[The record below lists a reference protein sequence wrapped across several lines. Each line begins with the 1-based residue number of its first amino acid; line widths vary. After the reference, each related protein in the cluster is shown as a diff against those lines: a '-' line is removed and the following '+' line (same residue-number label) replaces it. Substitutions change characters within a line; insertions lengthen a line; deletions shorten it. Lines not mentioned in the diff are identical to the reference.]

1 MGGKPW
7 RCIAEKVLPL
17 PPAQVWELLSN
28 TEHLNRTIGLPSVV
42 YEAPVVT
49 NDDFY
54 RHASLKLL
62 GLMPVRWKEYPFRW
76 VRHERYSVLRVF
88 EGGLLERVVGGIE
101 LQESPAGT
109 VVRVLTQITPR
120 HVLAHLILPL
130 LGRKAVRDVMRYC
143 EAAVALSRSDSAS
156 PYPRTRTR
164 SPVSPTHLRV
174 RLQQLAQMPIQQD
187 LMVPLQHHLQEG
199 TDEEVLRMQPYAL
212 AETWHSTP
220 REVLRLFLYAT
231 KVGLLTLKWEMM
243 CPNCRVPKAEY
254 DSLRSLET
262 RYHCDLCGVDFEV
275 DFGRYVELRFSVH
288 PAVREATDAT
298 YCIGGPRNA
307 PHIVAQ
313 QYLEPGETQE
323 VAVRLGAEVLRL
335 RALRSN
341 QTVQLAPT
349 AVSTDP
355 LDLVYDDDGWTSAHL
370 AYGPGRV
377 VLRLHNRTSRVL
389 VAVLERLEWDPYAT
403 TALQVTTMQEF
414 RDLFA
419 AEVLAPGQEI
429 GVQSL
434 AILFS
439 DLKDST
445 ALYECIGDARAYGWV
460 QRHFTFLIDCITLH
474 QGALVK
480 TIGDAVMAVFPRPE
494 AAVQAALEIQQKIG
508 AFNREHHIDPPLVI
522 KLGVHQG
529 PVIAI
534 NANNRLDYFGRT
546 VNIAARVQGES
557 VGGDVVLSADLLR
570 HMAVQQV
577 LKGFLPPRPFTAV
590 LKGIT
595 DPVTLYR
602 LTLPAEPADSDAT
615 PAVSVASQSC
625 HRARSVGDDKQL
637 REEIP

>member
-7 RCIAEKVLPL
+7 RFIAEKVLPL

-42 YEAPVVT
+42 YEAPVVS
-49 NDDFY
+49 DGDFY
-54 RHASLKLL
+54 RHASIKLL
-62 GLMPVRWKEYPFRW
+62 GLISVRWKEYPLRW

-88 EGGLLERVVGGIE
+88 EGGLLERVLGGIE

-109 VVRVLTQITPR
+109 VVQIFTQITPR
-120 HVLAHLILPL
+120 HILGRLLVPL
-130 LGRKAVRDVMRYC
+130 VGRKAVRDVRRYC
-143 EAAVALSRSDSAS
+143 EAAVVLSRSGSAS
-156 PYPRTRTR
+156 PYPRSRTR
-164 SPVSPTHLRV
+164 SPVSPTQLGV

-187 LMVPLQHHLQEG
+187 LIAPLQRHLQEA

-212 AETWHSTP
+212 AEPWHGEP

-254 DSLRSLET
+254 DTLGSLET
-262 RYHCDLCGVDFEV
+262 RYHCDLCGVDFEA
-275 DFGRYVELRFSVH
+275 DFERYVELRFSVH
-288 PAVREATDAT
+288 PAVRQAMDAT
-298 YCIGGPRNA
+298 YCIGSPSKAR
-307 PHIVAQ
+307 HIVAQ

-323 VAVRLGAEVLRL
+323 VAVRLEAEALRI
-335 RALRSN
+335 RALRAN
-341 QTVQLAPT
+341 QTALLTPT
-349 AVSTDP
+349 AVSTD
-355 LDLVYDDDGWTSAHL
+355 LLELVYADDGWTPSHL

-389 VAVLERLEWDPYAT
+389 VAVLERLEWDPYAA

-445 ALYECIGDARAYGWV
+445 AFYECLGDARAYGWV
-460 QRHFTFLIDCITLH
+460 QRHFTFVIDCITLH

-494 AAVQAALEIQQKIG
+494 AAVQAALEIQAKIG
-508 AFNREHHIDPPLVI
+508 AFNREQHIDPPLVI
-522 KLGVHQG
+522 KIGVHHG

-557 VGGDVVLSADLLR
+557 VGGDVVLTADLLR
-570 HMAVQQV
+570 LMAVQQV
-577 LKGFLPPRPFTAV
+577 LKDFPTPRPFTAV

-595 DPVTLYR
+595 GSVTLYR
-602 LTLPAEPADSDAT
+602 LTLQAEPSGCEET
-615 PAVSVASQSC
+615 PA
-625 HRARSVGDDKQL
+625 D
-637 REEIP
+637 

>member
-1 MGGKPW
+1 
-7 RCIAEKVLPL
+7 
-17 PPAQVWELLSN
+17 
-28 TEHLNRTIGLPSVV
+28 
-42 YEAPVVT
+42 
-49 NDDFY
+49 
-54 RHASLKLL
+54 
-62 GLMPVRWKEYPFRW
+62 
-76 VRHERYSVLRVF
+76 
-88 EGGLLERVVGGIE
+88 
-101 LQESPAGT
+101 
-109 VVRVLTQITPR
+109 
-120 HVLAHLILPL
+120 
-130 LGRKAVRDVMRYC
+130 
-143 EAAVALSRSDSAS
+143 
-156 PYPRTRTR
+156 
-164 SPVSPTHLRV
+164 V
-174 RLQQLAQMPIQQD
+174 RLQQLAQMPIQPD
-187 LMVPLQHHLQEG
+187 LLASLQRHLQEG

-212 AETWHSTP
+212 AETWHRAP

-262 RYHCDLCGVDFEV
+262 RYHCDLCGVDLEA

-288 PAVREATDAT
+288 PAIRQATDAT

-313 QYLEPGETQE
+313 QYLEPGATQE
-323 VAVRLGAEVLRL
+323 VAVRLGVEVLRL

-341 QTVQLAPT
+341 QTAQLAPT
-349 AVSTDP
+349 AVSTAP
-355 LDLVYDDDGWTSAHL
+355 LDLVYDDDGWTPAHL

-389 VAVLERLEWDPYAT
+389 VAVLERREWDPYAT

-419 AEVLAPGQEI
+419 AEVFTPGQEI

-445 ALYECIGDARAYGWV
+445 ALYEYIGDARAYGWV
-460 QRHFTFLIDCITLH
+460 QRHFTLLIECITLH

-494 AAVQAALEIQQKIG
+494 AAVQAALDIQQKIG
-508 AFNREHHIDPPLVI
+508 AFNRQHHIDPPLVI

-529 PVIAI
+529 PMIAI

-546 VNIAARVQGES
+546 VNIAARVQEES
-557 VGGDVVLSADLLR
+557 VGGDLVLTADLVC

-577 LKGFLPPRPFTAV
+577 LKGFPTPRPFTTV

-602 LTLPAEPADSDAT
+602 LTLPAEPAGWDET
-615 PAVSVASQSC
+615 PAGSVSRRRGGEDPAC
-625 HRARSVGDDKQL
+625 TTH
-637 REEIP
+637 EET

>member
-1 MGGKPW
+1 
-7 RCIAEKVLPL
+7 
-17 PPAQVWELLSN
+17 
-28 TEHLNRTIGLPSVV
+28 
-42 YEAPVVT
+42 
-49 NDDFY
+49 
-54 RHASLKLL
+54 
-62 GLMPVRWKEYPFRW
+62 
-76 VRHERYSVLRVF
+76 
-88 EGGLLERVVGGIE
+88 
-101 LQESPAGT
+101 
-109 VVRVLTQITPR
+109 
-120 HVLAHLILPL
+120 
-130 LGRKAVRDVMRYC
+130 
-143 EAAVALSRSDSAS
+143 
-156 PYPRTRTR
+156 
-164 SPVSPTHLRV
+164 
-174 RLQQLAQMPIQQD
+174 MPIQQD
-187 LMVPLQHHLQEG
+187 LMAPLQRHLQES

-212 AETWHSTP
+212 AETWHGAP

-254 DSLRSLET
+254 DTLASLET
-262 RYHCDLCGVDFEV
+262 RYHFDLCGVDFEA
-275 DFGRYVELRFSVH
+275 DFERYVELRFSVH
-288 PAVREATDAT
+288 PAIRQAIDAT

-313 QYLEPGETQE
+313 QYLEPGASQE

-335 RALRSN
+335 RTLRSN
-341 QTVQLAPT
+341 QTAQLTPT
-349 AVSTDP
+349 AVSTAP
-355 LDLVYDDDGWTSAHL
+355 LDLVYDDDGWTPAHL

-480 TIGDAVMAVFPRPE
+480 TIGDAVMAVFARPE
-494 AAVQAALEIQQKIG
+494 AAVQAALESQQKLG
-508 AFNREHHIDPPLVI
+508 AFNRAHHIEPPLVI

-546 VNIAARVQGES
+546 VNVAARVQGES
-557 VGGDVVLSADLLR
+557 VGGDVVLTADLL
-570 HMAVQQV
+570 HYMAVQQV
-577 LKGFLPPRPFTAV
+577 LKDFPAPRPFTTA
-590 LKGIT
+590 LKGVT

-602 LTLPAEPADSDAT
+602 LTLPAEPAGCDAT
-615 PAVSVASQSC
+615 LAVSVAAQSC
-625 HRARSVGDDKQL
+625 HRARPVGDD
-637 REEIP
+637 

>member
-1 MGGKPW
+1 MGSKPW

-17 PPAQVWELLSN
+17 PLAQVWELLSN

-49 NDDFY
+49 DDDFY
-54 RHASLKLL
+54 RHASTKLL
-62 GLMPVRWKEYPFRW
+62 GLIPVRWKEYPFRW
-76 VRHERYSVLRVF
+76 VRHERYSVLRIF
-88 EGGLLERVVGGIE
+88 EGGLLERAVGGIE

-120 HVLAHLILPL
+120 HILAYLILPL
-130 LGRKAVRDVMRYC
+130 LGRKAIRDIIRYC
-143 EAAVALSRSDSAS
+143 EAAVALSRSASAC
-156 PYPRTRTR
+156 PYPRSRTR

-174 RLQQLAQMPIQQD
+174 LLQQLAQMPIQQN
-187 LMVPLQHHLQEG
+187 LIAPLQRHLQEG

-212 AETWHSTP
+212 AETWHSAP
-220 REVLRLFLYAT
+220 QEVLRLFLYAT
-231 KVGLLTLKWEMM
+231 KIGLLTLKWEMM

-254 DSLRSLET
+254 DSLGSLET
-262 RYHCDLCGVDFEV
+262 HYHCDLCGVDFEA
-275 DFGRYVELRFSVH
+275 DFERYVELRFSVH

-313 QYLEPGETQE
+313 QYLDPGAIQE
-323 VAVRLGAEVLRL
+323 VTVRLEAEVLRL
-335 RALRSN
+335 RTLRSN

-349 AVSTDP
+349 AMSPAP
-355 LDLVYDDDGWTSAHL
+355 LDLVYDDAGWTPAQL

-445 ALYECIGDARAYGWV
+445 ALYEHIGDARAYGWV
-460 QRHFTFLIDCITLH
+460 QRHFTFLIECITLH

-494 AAVQAALEIQQKIG
+494 AAVQAALAIQQRIG
-508 AFNREHHIDPPLVI
+508 AFNCQHHIDPPLVI
-522 KLGVHQG
+522 KLGVHHG

-557 VGGDVVLSADLLR
+557 VGGDVVLTADTLH

-577 LKGFLPPRPFTAV
+577 LKGFPSPQT
-590 LKGIT
+590 IH
-595 DPVTLYR
+595 
-602 LTLPAEPADSDAT
+602 
-615 PAVSVASQSC
+615 
-625 HRARSVGDDKQL
+625 HRAERDYGLRDALSSHAASRACWLRCNASSV
-637 REEIP
+637 RCVTESPWCPTRR

>member
-1 MGGKPW
+1 MGGRPW
-7 RCIAEKVLPL
+7 RFSAEKVLPL
-17 PPAQVWELLSN
+17 PLTQVWELLSN

-54 RHASLKLL
+54 RYASIKLF
-62 GLMPVRWKEYPFRW
+62 GLIPVRWKEYPFGW

-120 HVLAHLILPL
+120 HALTHLLLPL

-143 EAAVALSRSDSAS
+143 EAAVALSRSGRAS

-164 SPVSPTHLRV
+164 SLVSPTHLRV
-174 RLQQLAQMPIQQD
+174 GLQQLAQMPIQQD
-187 LMVPLQHHLQEG
+187 LLEPLQRHLQEG

-212 AETWHSTP
+212 AETWHGAP

-231 KVGLLTLKWEMM
+231 KVGLLTLQWEMM

-254 DSLRSLET
+254 DSLRSLQT
-262 RYHCDLCGVDFEV
+262 RYHCDLCGVDFEA
-275 DFGRYVELRFSVH
+275 DFERYVELRFSIH
-288 PAVREATDAT
+288 PAVRRATDAT

-313 QYLEPGETQE
+313 QYLEPGVTQE
-323 VAVRLGAEVLRL
+323 VTVRLGAEVLRL
-335 RALRSN
+335 RTLRCN
-341 QTVQLAPT
+341 QTAQLAPT
-349 AVSTDP
+349 AASTDT
-355 LDLVYDDDGWTSAHL
+355 LDLVYDDHGWAPAHL
-370 AYGPGRV
+370 AYSPGHV
-377 VLRLHNRTSRVL
+377 VLRLHNHTSRVL
-389 VAVLERLEWDPYAT
+389 VAVVERLEWDPYAT

-429 GVQSL
+429 GVQNLS
-434 AILFS
+434 ILFS

-460 QRHFTFLIDCITLH
+460 QRHFTLVIDCITLH

-494 AAVQAALEIQQKIG
+494 AAVQAALDIQQKIG
-508 AFNREHHIDPPLVI
+508 AFNREHHIDPPLRI

-534 NANNRLDYFGRT
+534 NANNHLDYFGRT

-557 VGGDVVLSADLLR
+557 IGGDVVLTADIL
-570 HMAVQQV
+570 HYMAVQQV
-577 LKGFLPPRPFTAV
+577 LKGLPRPGPFTAM

-595 DPVTLYR
+595 GPVMLYR
-602 LTLPAEPADSDAT
+602 LTLPAEPAGCDETLALPT
-615 PAVSVASQSC
+615 ASQN
-625 HRARSVGDDKQL
+625 RRRDQPIGDDQQWH
-637 REEIP
+637 EEMP

>member
-17 PPAQVWELLSN
+17 PLAQVWELLSN

-49 NDDFY
+49 DDDFY
-54 RHASLKLL
+54 RHASIKFL
-62 GLMPVRWKEYPFRW
+62 GLIPVRWKEYPFRW

-120 HVLAHLILPL
+120 HGLAYVILPL
-130 LGRKAVRDVMRYC
+130 LGRKALRDVLRYC
-143 EAAVALSRSDSAS
+143 EAAVALRRSDSMS
-156 PYPRTRTR
+156 PYPRSRTR

-174 RLQQLAQMPIQQD
+174 RLQQLAQMPIQQT
-187 LMVPLQHHLQEG
+187 LLAPLRRHLQEG

-212 AETWHSTP
+212 AETWHSAP

-262 RYHCDLCGVDFEV
+262 RYHCDLCGVDFEA
-275 DFGRYVELRFSVH
+275 DFERYVELRFSVH

-298 YCIGGPRNA
+298 YCLGGPRNA

-313 QYLEPGETQE
+313 QYLEPGATQE
-323 VAVRLGAEVLRL
+323 VAVWLGAEVLRL

-341 QTVQLAPT
+341 QTAQLTPT
-349 AVSTDP
+349 AIAPAP
-355 LDLVYDDDGWTSAHL
+355 LDLVYDDDGWTPARL

-419 AEVLAPGQEI
+419 AEVLTPGQEI

-445 ALYECIGDARAYGWV
+445 ALYERIGDARAYGWV
-460 QRHFTFLIDCITLH
+460 QRHFTFLLECITLH

-494 AAVQAALEIQQKIG
+494 AAVQAALEIQRKIG
-508 AFNREHHIDPPLVI
+508 AFNCQHHIDPPLVI
-522 KLGVHQG
+522 KLGVHHG

-557 VGGDVVLSADLLR
+557 IGGDVVLTADLLH

-577 LKGFLPPRPFTAV
+577 LKDLPSPRPFATA

-595 DPVTLYR
+595 GPVTLYR
-602 LTLPAEPADSDAT
+602 LTLPDA
-615 PAVSVASQSC
+615 PQS
-625 HRARSVGDDKQL
+625 RQRTRPVDDAKRL
-637 REEIP
+637 PKEIP